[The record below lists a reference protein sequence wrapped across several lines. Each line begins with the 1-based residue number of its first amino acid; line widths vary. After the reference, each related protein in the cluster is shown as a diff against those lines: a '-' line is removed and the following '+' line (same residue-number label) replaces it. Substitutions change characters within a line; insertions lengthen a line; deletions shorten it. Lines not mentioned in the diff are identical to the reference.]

1 MMPGVF
7 LRTEF
12 SNRGR
17 REDSICRKKD
27 ITICSLTLGQGPGNA
42 PAVRFRQG
50 CQMKKKKRIGVLT
63 GGGDC
68 PGLNAVIRGVVKA
81 SIHLADAELIGILDG
96 FDGLIKRRIMPL
108 NWNTV
113 SGILVQGG
121 TILGTTNKVDPFH
134 YTEKDAAGRMTKRD
148 VSAQL
153 ASYFNE
159 LKLDI
164 LVCIGGDGTMSI
176 SAGLMEKG
184 IPIVGVPK
192 TIDNDI
198 WGTDIT
204 FGFNS
209 AMTTAAEAID
219 KLHSTAMSHHRIMVV
234 EVMGR
239 YAGWLALESGL
250 AGGGDV
256 ILLPEIP
263 YRFENIVSLIEKRN
277 RMGRQFSIVVV
288 SEGAKPQGGERVVQ
302 RMVKESFDPVRLG
315 GIGQKIA
322 TELES
327 ATGMETRVTVLGHL
341 QRGGVPTPFDRVL
354 ATRFGV
360 KAAELCLSGEYGVM
374 IAMKGNEISSVPL
387 KDVEGKM
394 RLVDPGHSLIKTARD
409 LGICL
414 GD

>member
-1 MMPGVF
+1 
-7 LRTEF
+7 
-12 SNRGR
+12 
-17 REDSICRKKD
+17 
-27 ITICSLTLGQGPGNA
+27 
-42 PAVRFRQG
+42 
-50 CQMKKKKRIGVLT
+50 MKKKKRIGVLT